1 MQTVVN
7 KTKAPKFRLDNA
19 APNILLNKNNSG
31 SQKRMDKTERKTA
44 KKTPQFEYTKVA
56 EKIKINLFIK

>member
-31 SQKRMDKTERKTA
+31 SQKKMDKTERNTA
-44 KKTPQFEYTKVA
+44 KKTPQFE
-56 EKIKINLFIK
+56 